1 MTSQLQKLFE
11 EMKTAMIQKEKNILS
26 DIQSI
31 EKKQLADIT
40 KVKKKMEKRRDEAM
54 KHLLSL
60 QMIREE
66 PDIFLFFKVS
76 SGILLFFMNM
86 ADFSASQ
93 LLFLEITLTI
103 FSLFFFVFNPV
114 CRNLKWP
121 RTGMFHLKT
130 PVSFFERIWCS

>member
-11 EMKTAMIQKEKNILS
+11 EMKTAVIQKEKNILS
-26 DIQSI
+26 DIQAI

-60 QMIREE
+60 QKMREE

-103 FSLFFFVFNPV
+103 FSFFFF
-114 CRNLKWP
+114 C
-121 RTGMFHLKT
+121 F
-130 PVSFFERIWCS
+130 